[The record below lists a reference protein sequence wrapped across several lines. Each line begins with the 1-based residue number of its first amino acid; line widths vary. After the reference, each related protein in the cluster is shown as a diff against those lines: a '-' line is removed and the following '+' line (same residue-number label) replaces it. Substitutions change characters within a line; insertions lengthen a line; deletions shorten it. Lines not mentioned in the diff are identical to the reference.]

1 MINLA
6 HNINKYLKS
15 RKINSIILSISG
27 GVDSVF
33 LLHIIIKI
41 LSFNKELK
49 LYLYHINYNSHIN
62 SKDAQ
67 KLCEQLSEKYEL
79 EFFLDSINL
88 SESNFESTAR
98 KIRYDSLRKLRVKYD
113 IDLILTAH
121 NYDDQIET
129 LIMKN
134 IEGAD
139 WVSMLGIRTL
149 NVDVFRPLLKISKQE
164 IYNFSKKN
172 NLKWIE
178 DPTNEVISFKRNNVR
193 KQLKDN
199 YFSKKYINSLLSS
212 NEKSKIKI
220 NNFKL
225 HYDSFFCKCIS
236 KNINNSLLIN
246 FKILNDIADY
256 ITMKLCI
263 TKYISIIDDNIEF
276 SNSRRHWIS
285 LYKFMHKSK
294 QGSTFII
301 SKDFLLERNRS
312 NFILYKNRSIEDNVK
327 IKLNRTSNNWYGS
340 SFKFYNKEKLNDENY
355 TRIPKDIF
363 EDGLYLTHWKY
374 GDKVIS
380 NSMNK
385 KLSDIFINNKVS
397 NYNKKFYPIIRDGLN
412 NILWIPKL
420 LNKFNSDN
428 KNVLYAKWNN

>member
-6 HNINKYLKS
+6 HNINKYLEN

-49 LYLYHINYNSHIN
+49 LYLYHINYNSHIY

-67 KLCEQLSEKYEL
+67 KLCEQLSEKHEL

-88 SESNFESTAR
+88 SDNNFESTAR

-149 NVDVFRPLLKISKQE
+149 NVDVFRPLLKTSKQE

-178 DPTNEVISFKRNNVR
+178 DPTNQVIHS
-193 KQLKDN
+193 
-199 YFSKKYINSLLSS
+199 
-212 NEKSKIKI
+212 
-220 NNFKL
+220 
-225 HYDSFFCKCIS
+225 
-236 KNINNSLLIN
+236 
-246 FKILNDIADY
+246 
-256 ITMKLCI
+256 
-263 TKYISIIDDNIEF
+263 
-276 SNSRRHWIS
+276 
-285 LYKFMHKSK
+285 
-294 QGSTFII
+294 
-301 SKDFLLERNRS
+301 
-312 NFILYKNRSIEDNVK
+312 
-327 IKLNRTSNNWYGS
+327 
-340 SFKFYNKEKLNDENY
+340 
-355 TRIPKDIF
+355 
-363 EDGLYLTHWKY
+363 
-374 GDKVIS
+374 
-380 NSMNK
+380 
-385 KLSDIFINNKVS
+385 
-397 NYNKKFYPIIRDGLN
+397 
-412 NILWIPKL
+412 
-420 LNKFNSDN
+420 
-428 KNVLYAKWNN
+428 